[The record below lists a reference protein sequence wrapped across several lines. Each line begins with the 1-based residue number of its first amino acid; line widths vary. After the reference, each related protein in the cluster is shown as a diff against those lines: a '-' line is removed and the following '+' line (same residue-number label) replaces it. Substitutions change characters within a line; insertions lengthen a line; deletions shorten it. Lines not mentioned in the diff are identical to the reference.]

1 MNRSK
6 ELLNNF
12 DLNDHPLVSLS
23 PITLL
28 PSPPVL
34 NSALNQT
41 KFTTNDDNHVGDDY
55 FLNSGDKI
63 RYFLEV
69 DAVDKEGKLTRDKS
83 KAVNKIGH
91 GEHHHISYK
100 RQLPSDQAIYGKPC
114 TSLTPLSERLPL
126 TTQRLK
132 QSRGTSS
139 STMTPLVWIYLSPP
153 ITTLLKPALVIQ
165 LCNPWSF
172 ASKPILAAKVRTT
185 ADLPFPTSYVLTYF
199 DCN

>member
-1 MNRSK
+1 M
-6 ELLNNF
+6 NNF

-91 GEHHHISYK
+91 G
-100 RQLPSDQAIYGKPC
+100 L
-114 TSLTPLSERLPL
+114 
-126 TTQRLK
+126 
-132 QSRGTSS
+132 
-139 STMTPLVWIYLSPP
+139 W
-153 ITTLLKPALVIQ
+153 
-165 LCNPWSF
+165 
-172 ASKPILAAKVRTT
+172 
-185 ADLPFPTSYVLTYF
+185 
-199 DCN
+199 